1 MTLWRRIQRIEAEA
15 QRQAEA
21 DTRPT
26 ELIVKLGDGRIERY
40 DLRLGP
46 GWGQR
51 LDVGDEQ
58 EEASNGRLEQ
68 TT

>member
-1 MTLWRRIQRIEAEA
+1 MTLWRRIERIEAEA

-40 DLRLGP
+40 DLSFGP
-46 GWGQR
+46 GHGQR
-51 LDVGDEQ
+51 LDAGDEK
-58 EEASNGRLEQ
+58 EDTSNGQLES
-68 TT
+68 TD

>member
-15 QRQAEA
+15 KRQAEA
-21 DTRPT
+21 DRRVTM
-26 ELIVKLGDGRIERY
+26 LIVNGPDGEIERI
-40 DLRLGP
+40 DLTKT
-46 GWGQR
+46 GWVR

-58 EEASNGRLEQ
+58 EDASNGRLEQ